1 MLARAADKCAGT
13 SDNCAATATKAI
25 VLTKEHKA
33 LFPGERKRIEKAG
46 GFVTN
51 GRLQGKI
58 EVSRSFGDVQ
68 FKKVGMSA
76 IPNIQIFNITSQ
88 DKFLLCGCDGFWSCF
103 SPQDAAQLV
112 SEMSQAGKS
121 LKAICNRLVYM
132 AVRERQCKDNCTVI
146 VIAFAEKGTTEQNA
160 ASSNTT

>member
-1 MLARAADKCAGT
+1 M
-13 SDNCAATATKAI
+13 
-25 VLTKEHKA
+25 
-33 LFPGERKRIEKAG
+33 
-46 GFVTN
+46 
-51 GRLQGKI
+51 
-58 EVSRSFGDVQ
+58 SRSFGDVQ

-132 AVRERQCKDNCTVI
+132 VSNSCIPSVCRPVAKAHACGWLHDWVVRHMAASGS
-146 VIAFAEKGTTEQNA
+146 AFAGSSAFHHDTQCCCRLFVSVNA
-160 ASSNTT
+160 RITVLS